1 VSAVALVS
9 RLPDRPVWRH
19 GGGKCQQPDP
29 LGIGLERREQ
39 VDRAQKAEFVTNM
52 HQVFSN
58 AGVVVVS
65 HNLGLTVAQS
75 NDLRRRMVEAGATVK
90 VAKNRLAKLALEGTD
105 AKDIA
110 GLFSGPTM
118 VAYSSDPVAAPKIS
132 SEFAKTHTKFVIL
145 GGALGN
151 TVLDADGVKA
161 LADLPSLDE
170 LRAKLVGMI
179 QTPATRIA
187 GVVQAPAA
195 QIARVLSAHASKDNA
210 DTDQAA

>member
-1 VSAVALVS
+1 M
-9 RLPDRPVWRH
+9 
-19 GGGKCQQPDP
+19 
-29 LGIGLERREQ
+29 
-39 VDRAQKAEFVTNM
+39 DRAQKSELVTTL
-52 HQVFSN
+52 HQVFAT

-65 HNLGLTVAQS
+65 QNLGLTVAQS

-118 VAYSSDPVAAPKIS
+118 IAHSSDPVVAPKIT
-132 SEFAKTHTKFVIL
+132 SEFAKQHAKFVIL
-145 GGALGN
+145 GASLGRS
-151 TVLDADGVKA
+151 VLDAEGVKA
-161 LADLPSLDE
+161 LAELPSLDE

-187 GVVQAPAA
+187 GILQAPGA
-195 QIARVLSAHASKDNA
+195 QIARVLGAYASKDSA
-210 DTDQAA
+210 TEDKAA

>member
-1 VSAVALVS
+1 M
-9 RLPDRPVWRH
+9 
-19 GGGKCQQPDP
+19 
-29 LGIGLERREQ
+29 
-39 VDRAQKAEFVTNM
+39 DRAQKSELVTNL

-195 QIARVLSAHASKDNA
+195 QIARVLSAYASKDNA

>member
-1 VSAVALVS
+1 MC
-9 RLPDRPVWRH
+9 H
-19 GGGKCQQPDP
+19 QPGP
-29 LGIGLERREQ
+29 LEGSGLERREL
-39 VDRAQKAEFVTNM
+39 VDRAQKSELVTNL

-58 AGVVVVS
+58 AGVVVVT

-75 NDLRRRMVEAGATVK
+75 NDLRRRMAEAGATVK

-118 VAYSSDPVAAPKIS
+118 IAHSSDPVVAPKITA
-132 SEFAKTHTKFVIL
+132 EFAKQNPKFVIL
-145 GGALGN
+145 GAALGRS
-151 TVLDADGVKA
+151 VLDAEGVKA
-161 LADLPSLDE
+161 LAELPSLDE

-187 GVVQAPAA
+187 GVLQAPAA

-210 DTDQAA
+210 STDKAA